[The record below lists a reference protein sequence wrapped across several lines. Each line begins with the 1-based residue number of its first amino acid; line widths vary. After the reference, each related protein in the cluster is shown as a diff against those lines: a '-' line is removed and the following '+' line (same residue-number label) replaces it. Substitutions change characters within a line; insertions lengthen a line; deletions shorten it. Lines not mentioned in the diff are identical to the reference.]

1 MLIGGV
7 GGRIRLLLRAA
18 SALLDASSKVAATK
32 IENVCFMGLPPF
44 CVIDYAMEP
53 PKQVFHPEDPMS
65 QLLVALARGRS
76 HKDRAVAGNNS
87 LQAGNTQQRAGHAA
101 AVIQFSKAF
110 VLEVAKAP
118 FKAVFRHA
126 HTPL

>member
-44 CVIDYAMEP
+44 CVTDYAMEP

-65 QLLVALARGRS
+65 QLLVALARGALTRTARLLATIRYKRET
-76 HKDRAVAGNNS
+76 HRNALAM
-87 LQAGNTQQRAGHAA
+87 LR
-101 AVIQFSKAF
+101 
-110 VLEVAKAP
+110 L
-118 FKAVFRHA
+118 
-126 HTPL
+126 